1 VTAPAPSRLSSAF
14 DAVAVRF
21 QLGVNGGNVK
31 TTAALSSVSITWDG
45 NTQLRGTSMSKK
57 LVIGTLG
64 MLVALGAATEAAY
77 ATNPN
82 VPSFSP
88 YAIMAYD
95 APSTPPALMSAPER
109 RAAYLETVSAPNG
122 TVPNGNV
129 PSFSPYAIMPQG
141 R

>member
-1 VTAPAPSRLSSAF
+1 
-14 DAVAVRF
+14 
-21 QLGVNGGNVK
+21 
-31 TTAALSSVSITWDG
+31 
-45 NTQLRGTSMSKK
+45 MSKK

-64 MLVALGAATEAAY
+64 MLVALGAATGVAH

-95 APSTPPALMSAPER
+95 APSAPPALTPAPER
-109 RAAYLETVSAPNG
+109 RAAYLETVSA
-122 TVPNGNV
+122 PNGNV